1 MTTFDRY
8 DETMSH
14 ARGLTAHTLRSERVG
29 PVSFHVQPGECLAIT
44 GASGSGKSV
53 LLRLL
58 ADLDPY
64 QGAVLL
70 NGENSQTVPGAV
82 WRQRVAYFPAEPGW
96 WSERVADHLP
106 DTPEV
111 RVLLDD
117 LGLPDRI
124 LTAEIRTLSTGER
137 QRLALVRGLL
147 HRPQVLLLDEPT
159 SALDPEATAR
169 VESLINRY
177 KQEGAAIILVSHNT
191 AQTDRM
197 ADRHL
202 ILKNGRLEES
212 PA

>member
-1 MTTFDRY
+1 
-8 DETMSH
+8 MSH

-29 PVSFHVQPGECLAIT
+29 PVSFHVHPGECLAIT

-58 ADLDPY
+58 ADLDPH
-64 QGAVLL
+64 QGSLL
-70 NGENSQTVPGAV
+70 LDGENSETVPGSV

-96 WSERVADHLP
+96 WSLQVADHLP
-106 DTPEV
+106 DTPDV
-111 RVLLDD
+111 RGLLEDV
-117 LGLPDRI
+117 GLPDRM

-137 QRLALVRGLL
+137 QRLALIRGLL

-159 SALDPEATAR
+159 SALDPEAAVR
-169 VESLINRY
+169 VEALVNRH

-202 ILKNGRLEES
+202 ILKNGRLE
-212 PA
+212 ANAA